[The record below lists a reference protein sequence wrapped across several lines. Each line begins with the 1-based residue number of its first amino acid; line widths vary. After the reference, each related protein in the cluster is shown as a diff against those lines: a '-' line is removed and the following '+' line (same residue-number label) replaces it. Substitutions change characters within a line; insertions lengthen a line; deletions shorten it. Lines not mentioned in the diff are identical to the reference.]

1 MIQRALSAMRLRW
14 THDGGYRQV
23 LMLAIPLIL
32 STGSWSIQTFI
43 NRMFLVWHSADSV
56 AASMPAGML
65 SFAIMSIFINTAGYV
80 STFVAQYHGAGQD
93 KKVGRVVW
101 QALPIAL
108 AGAAFN
114 LVLIPMAPVFFRWV
128 GHDLSV
134 QNGEIILFRVMCL
147 GVFPAVMSTAL
158 SGMLLGLGHTR
169 SVMWVTLTGTG
180 VNILLD
186 YLLIFGNGG
195 FPALGIA
202 GAGWAGV
209 TASTLQMGLFFIII
223 GTKPYRSR
231 FRSFDWRPDK
241 ALFWRLIRFGLP
253 SGFQFFVDM
262 AAFAAFILL
271 VGRIG
276 RNELAATNL
285 AFNINTIAFMPMIG
299 IGITVSVL
307 VGQAL
312 GRNKPDQARYSVR
325 SAFDMTF
332 AYMAVVAILFV
343 LLPDVFLTPFQAR
356 SDPATFAA
364 IGHITSILLRFVAIY
379 TLFDAFN
386 IIFSSAIK
394 GAGDTKFVMY
404 MIIAL
409 LLGIL
414 IIPTFFAVMWL
425 NVTIYTC
432 WAIASAYVM
441 ALGVT
446 FFLRYRSGKWQTMR
460 VIEHPIPA
468 VVHRPE
474 IPPVE
479 C

>member
-1 MIQRALSAMRLRW
+1 MAHSIRNAISSRW
-14 THDGGYRQV
+14 SSDGGYRTV
-23 LMLAIPLIL
+23 LTLAIPLIL

-43 NRMFLVWHSADSV
+43 NRMFLVWHSADAV

-65 SFAIMSIFINTAGYV
+65 NFAILSIFINTAGYV
-80 STFVAQYHGAGQD
+80 STFVAQYHGAGRD
-93 KKVGRVVW
+93 DKVGRVVW

-108 AGAAFN
+108 IGAVFN
-114 LVLIPMAPVFFRWV
+114 GILIPFAPVFFRWV
-128 GHDLSV
+128 GHDPGV
-134 QNGEIILFRVMCL
+134 QAGEVALFQVMCL
-147 GVFPAVMSTAL
+147 GAFPTVMSTSL
-158 SGMLLGLGHTR
+158 SGMLSGLGRTR
-169 SVMWVTLTGTG
+169 SVMWVTLAGTG
-180 VNILLD
+180 INILLD
-186 YLLIFGNGG
+186 YVLIFGNWG

-209 TASTLQMGLFFIII
+209 IAATIQMVLFFMIVAA
-223 GTKPYRSR
+223 KPYRSR
-231 FRSFDWRPDK
+231 FRSLDWRPDGE
-241 ALFWRLIRFGLP
+241 LFRRLIRFGLP

-312 GRNKPDQARYSVR
+312 GRNRPDQARYSVR
-325 SAFDMTF
+325 SAFDLTF
-332 AYMAVVAILFV
+332 IYMAFVAALFV
-343 LLPDVFLTPFQAR
+343 LLPEVFLKPFQAR

-364 IGHITSILLRFVAIY
+364 IGHITTILLRFVAVY

-404 MIIAL
+404 MIIFL
-409 LLGIL
+409 LLGVLIL
-414 IIPTFFAVMWL
+414 PTLAAVLWL
-425 NVTIYTC
+425 GASIYVC
-432 WAIASAYVM
+432 WSIASAYVV

-460 VIEHPIPA
+460 VIEHLIPT

-474 IPPVE
+474 SPPIE
-479 C
+479 I